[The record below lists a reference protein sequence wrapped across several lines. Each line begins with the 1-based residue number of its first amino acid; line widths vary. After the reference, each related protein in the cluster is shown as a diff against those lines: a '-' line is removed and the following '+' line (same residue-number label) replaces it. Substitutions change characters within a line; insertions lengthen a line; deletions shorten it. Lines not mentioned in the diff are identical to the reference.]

1 MIPDNLQLDCS
12 LGDTGMRNMSAP
24 FEVATLI
31 VPRTTSVPKQIA
43 FLLKNIISIIVS
55 QALVPGQGEHLNRFR
70 ARPTEAEKNGDA
82 RSVVYTADLVSLD
95 NSAM

>member
-43 FLLKNIISIIVS
+43 FLLKNLIYKC
-55 QALVPGQGEHLNRFR
+55 PGPGGQGEHMNRFR
-70 ARPTEAEKNGDA
+70 ARPTEAEKNKEMRA
-82 RSVVYTADLVSLD
+82 AWYIRRTSYQ
-95 NSAM
+95 